1 MPIFNTDTDRLDF
14 NFDYNPVETAA
25 LRNRTYENLTIE
37 DIRRFALWKLDRVV
51 DVPDELLNRLRSI
64 AETNP
69 LTARTAEAVNIINDL
84 VACDGIGYPMA
95 SAFLKFI
102 RPDVF
107 PIIDVRAYRA
117 LKGVRLRTHQY
128 NTELYLE
135 YVDRIRD
142 ISVRRNVPLAVVD
155 EQLYCFDKQHNG
167 KIDA

>member
-1 MPIFNTDTDRLDF
+1 MRIFSTDTDRLDF
-14 NFDYNPVETAA
+14 NFDYNPVETDA

-37 DIRRFALWKLDRVV
+37 DIRRFALWKLNRIV

-64 AETNP
+64 AKSSQ
-69 LTARTAEAVNIINDL
+69 LTARSPEAVQVINDL

-95 SAFLKFI
+95 STFLKFI

-117 LKGVRLRTHQY
+117 LKGVCLRTDQY

-135 YVDRIRD
+135 YVDRIGE
-142 ISVRRNVPLAVVD
+142 ISERLKVPLSVVD
-155 EQLYCFDKQHNG
+155 EQLYCYDKEHNG
-167 KIDA
+167 RIKA

>member
-1 MPIFNTDTDRLDF
+1 MPIFNSDTDPLDF

-51 DVPDELLNRLRSI
+51 DVPDGLLSRLRSL

-69 LTARTAEAVNIINDL
+69 LTARAAEAINVINDL

-107 PIIDVRAYRA
+107 PIIDIRAYRA
-117 LKGVRLRTHQY
+117 LKGVRLRHHQY

-142 ISVRRNVPLAVVD
+142 ISVQRHVPLAVVD